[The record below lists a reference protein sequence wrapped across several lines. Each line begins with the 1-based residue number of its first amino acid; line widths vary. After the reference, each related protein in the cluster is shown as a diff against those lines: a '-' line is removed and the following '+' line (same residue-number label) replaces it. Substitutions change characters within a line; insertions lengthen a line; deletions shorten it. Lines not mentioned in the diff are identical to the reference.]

1 MTANL
6 STTRVGMNCRHCG
19 KELEHQFLDLGFA
32 PPSNAYL
39 KPDDLHAPELYFPL
53 KLHVCDQCWLVQTED
68 YARSD
73 ELFTEDYAYF
83 SSTSAG
89 WLKHSA
95 DYCAMITGR
104 LKLGQGSH
112 VIEVASN
119 DGYLLRN
126 FVDAGIPCLGI
137 EPTDSTADA
146 AEAQGVPVLREFF
159 GQPLAEQLVAEG
171 KQADL
176 ILGNNVYAHV
186 PDINDFTLGLK
197 TALKPNGTI
206 TLEFPHL
213 LNLIQLNQFDTVYHE
228 HDSYLTLFTVQ
239 QIFEQAG
246 LRVYDVEQLPT
257 HGGSLRIYGCHVED
271 KRLPAANVTSVL
283 EAEEEAGLRGLAVY
297 QAFQN
302 RADKV
307 KNDLLSFLLEQKMS
321 GKRVA
326 AYGAAAKGNTLL
338 NYAGVKPDLLA
349 FVCDAAP
356 AKQGK
361 FMPGSHI
368 PILTP
373 DAIAEKQPDFV
384 VILPW
389 NIADE
394 VMEKNANIRD
404 WGGQFVRSVPYFEII
419 HDNRVRTAFSNGC

>member
-1 MTANL
+1 
-6 STTRVGMNCRHCG
+6 MNCRHCG
-19 KELEHQFLDLGFA
+19 ELLQHQFLDLGFA

-39 KPDDLHAPELYFPL
+39 KAADLHKPELYFPL
-53 KLHVCDQCWLVQTED
+53 KLHVCDDCWLVQTED
-68 YARSD
+68 YSRSD

-83 SSTSAG
+83 SSTSSG
-89 WLKHSA
+89 WMKHAA
-95 DYCAMITGR
+95 DYCDMIGKR
-104 LKLGQGSH
+104 LQLDGDSF

-126 FVDAGIPCLGI
+126 FVEADIPCLGI

-146 AEAQGVPVLREFF
+146 AENLAIPVLRKFF
-159 GQPLAEQLVAEG
+159 GQDLAESLLRDG

-186 PDINDFTLGLK
+186 PDINDFTAGMKAL
-197 TALKPNGTI
+197 LKPSGTI

-228 HDSYLTLFTVQ
+228 HYSYLSLYTVQ
-239 QIFEQAG
+239 RIFAASG
-246 LRVYDVEQLPT
+246 LTVYDVEQLPT
-257 HGGSLRIYGCHVED
+257 HGGSLRVYGCHADSGQAISACVEAV
-271 KRLPAANVTSVL
+271 LAAEV
-283 EAEEEAGLRGLAVY
+283 AAGLRDLTIY
-297 QAFQN
+297 QSFQKH
-302 RADKV
+302 ADKV
-307 KNDLLSFLLEQKMS
+307 KNDLLSFLLEQQRA
-321 GKRVA
+321 GKTVA

-349 FVCDAAP
+349 FVCDAAA

-361 FMPGSHI
+361 YMPGSHI

-373 DAIAEKQPDFV
+373 DAIAKHQPDYV

-394 VMEKNANIRD
+394 VMKKNAYIRD
-404 WGGQFVRSVPYFEII
+404 WGGQFVTAVPELTIQ
-419 HDNRVRTAFSNGC
+419 